1 MSWVVAGGPLI
12 DRQSSSLSWAKARS
26 LPLSLSL
33 SLSLSSLSGI
43 RGGGPSL
50 SASSGG
56 LLSVVEGGSGSD
68 WMLSDLSSLGEFV

>member
-12 DRQSSSLSWAKARS
+12 DRRSSSLSWAKVRS
-26 LPLSLSL
+26 PPL

-56 LLSVVEGGSGSD
+56 VVVGGEGRF
-68 WMLSDLSSLGEFV
+68 WV